1 MSRTLRQQVDR
12 IGEKQRAAVRSAIL
26 EMRREG
32 VELTRDRLRQ
42 RAQVDNNSATVLL
55 QAYRA
60 GAFEVLDD
68 APPAPTR
75 QPVAAVDPRGRFLR
89 LGPRALADLDAGRY
103 DYPVAIDEA
112 FDPTGLDLSIA
123 SHTSL
128 LLSYRRKR
136 AVLRFAQL
144 MVEAELHDLPSLDAA
159 DRDLDAELE
168 AIGLDPSTFEPFA
181 GEDDAGLRALDAM
194 TLEDVA
200 AWDAPCRGQAPARGP
215 ARRRR

>member
-1 MSRTLRQQVDR
+1 MAQTLRQKVDKV
-12 IGEKQRAAVRSAIL
+12 GESQRAAVRRAIL

-68 APPAPTR
+68 EPAP
-75 QPVAAVDPRGRFLR
+75 AASRSAPEAPQGRFLR
-89 LGPRALADLDAGRY
+89 LGPRAIADLDADRY
-103 DYPVAIDEA
+103 TFPVAIDDA

-123 SHTSL
+123 SHASL

-144 MVEAELHDLPSLDAA
+144 MVEAELHDCPASTPPTGTSTTSSRRSASTRRPSS
-159 DRDLDAELE
+159 R
-168 AIGLDPSTFEPFA
+168 STA
-181 GEDDAGLRALDAM
+181 RTTRAS
-194 TLEDVA
+194 
-200 AWDAPCRGQAPARGP
+200 AP
-215 ARRRR
+215 